1 MKNHKIR
8 DMGMK
13 KREIPQERD
22 EEVYIP
28 STQSLISVVFVA

>member
-1 MKNHKIR
+1 
-8 DMGMK
+8 MGPCPEMDEK
-13 KREIPQERD
+13 SQNPGHGD

>member
-1 MKNHKIR
+1 MKNHNIW
-8 DMGMK
+8 DMRMK

-28 STQSLISVVFVA
+28 STQALISVVFVA

>member
-1 MKNHKIR
+1 MKNHKFR

-22 EEVYIP
+22 EEEYIP
-28 STQSLISVVFVA
+28 IHPTPN